1 MANLDKASRELFRR
15 QPDECF
21 PSIPSLWQH
30 CYRQKERS
38 QEAWLPPTSL
48 TPNSVDDSAV
58 LTFAQGGK
66 ETPLRLND
74 WSFGQLCRFA
84 KVGKETINR
93 LTSETA
99 ARVFSE
105 TLPKGQKPWQ
115 LLVEGTRVRS
125 VHAASY
131 SRLYNADLLSMVREF
146 AVDFEPPPKGVGG
159 GTGLYA
165 GEQDMF
171 CFLIDP
177 TGWAEIQGEA
187 FAPGFFVWN
196 SEVGRRT
203 VGISTFWF
211 QAICG
216 NHIVWDAVEVTE
228 FSRKHTGNIYESLSE
243 VRRILESLVAK
254 RDERRDGFVR
264 VIEKAMTNRF
274 GDDADEALKLLSK
287 QGIGKRLATRTVE
300 LAQQQGGMTIFAVVD
315 ALTRLSQEQ
324 ANVGDRLAVDH
335 QAARLLTEAAM
346 A

>member
-1 MANLDKASRELFRR
+1 MANLKMASRELFRR
-15 QPDECF
+15 QPDDSF
-21 PSIPSLWQH
+21 PSIPSLSEH
-30 CYRQKERS
+30 CHRQKQRS
-38 QEAWLPPTSL
+38 QEAWLPPASL
-48 TPNSVDDSAV
+48 SPSSLGDAAV
-58 LTFAQGGK
+58 LTFEQAGK
-66 ETPLRLND
+66 GIPLRLND

-99 ARVFSE
+99 ARVFAE

-115 LLVEGTRVRS
+115 LLVEGNRVRS

-131 SRLYNADLLSMVREF
+131 SRLYNVDLLSVVREF
-146 AVDFEPPPKGVGG
+146 AVDFQPPPKGVNG

-211 QAICG
+211 QAVCG

-228 FSRKHTGNIYESLSE
+228 FTRKHTGNIYEALSG

-274 GDDADEALKLLSK
+274 GDDTDDALKLLRK
-287 QGIGKRLATRTVE
+287 QGSGKKLASRAVE
-300 LAQQQGGMTIFAVVD
+300 LAQQQGGLTIFSVVD

-324 ANVGDRLAVDH
+324 ANAGDRLTVDH
-335 QAARLLTEAAM
+335 QAAHLLTEATM
-346 A
+346 S